1 MISCRLFVQVFDKC
15 YLGSSMDGDAENMFC
30 GQMSTV
36 YLFSEALLPQQI
48 QAAYQLGPG
57 YKVLRAVGSCV
68 QTV

>member
-1 MISCRLFVQVFDKC
+1 
-15 YLGSSMDGDAENMFC
+15 MDGDAENMFC

-57 YKVLRAVGSCV
+57 YKVLTDLLWSR
-68 QTV
+68 TFE